1 MFTDPIEKRH
11 ESIPCGGGTGFF
23 KDKEGNWWCSYFG
36 NDSQSH
42 FREKI
47 GFIRAD
53 FTSDGLVYPA
63 KEQPFVDKKDRG
75 NMGRIVGIRFG
86 KKINRGNKVS

>member
-1 MFTDPIEKRH
+1 MRARYCSNGMGNTI
-11 ESIPCGGGTGFF
+11 GFF

-53 FTSDGLVYPA
+53 LTSDGLVYPA

-75 NMGRIVGIRFG
+75 TWENSWG
-86 KKINRGNKVS
+86 KIWKEK